1 MYIQT
6 AEISQSKLS
15 RFLWT
20 DTRLASVWLIIRFYL
35 GYEWFMAGWEKFNNP
50 AWIGE
55 NAGAGVIGFL
65 NGALQKTSGL
75 HPDVSGWYAW
85 FIQSVALPHPV
96 IFSYLV
102 TFGELAIG
110 IGLIAG
116 CITGIAAFFGAF
128 LNFNFL
134 FAGTVSINPEF
145 IVLEIL
151 LILAWRVAG
160 WYGLDRF
167 VLPVLF
173 RRRSN

>member
-1 MYIQT
+1 MQT
-6 AEISQSKLS
+6 AEISQSKWS

-20 DTRLASVWLIIRFYL
+20 DTRLAPVWLVARLYL
-35 GYEWFMAGWEKFNNP
+35 GYEWVMAGWDKFNNP
-50 AWIGE
+50 AWVGE
-55 NAGAGVIGFL
+55 KAGAGVSGFL
-65 NGALQKTSGL
+65 NGALQKTGGL

-85 FIQSVALPHPV
+85 FIENVALPHPV

-102 TFGELAIG
+102 TFGEIAIG
-110 IGLIAG
+110 VGLIVG

-151 LILAWRVAG
+151 LMLAWRTAG

-167 VLPVLF
+167 ILPSLF
-173 RRRSN
+173 KRRTG